1 MSVVS
6 GFVTKMAPLSEG
18 ENVVEGNFK
27 WGNKRGT
34 GVKNKDTQFYES
46 FVYDGVEYFL
56 YDSVYFYHTHH
67 VDTSIGKL
75 VKMYEKSNGEKHV
88 KVVWFFRPS
97 EIRNFIRSYQPSWN
111 ELFLASGKSK
121 GVSNI
126 NLLESIIGKCSVVCT
141 SEDKRNRKPSEKE
154 LKRADF
160 FFKCTFDVDRCV
172 IDEKFADKIEGIEVE
187 KFFNRK
193 GDKKTSNNLSLEM
206 SKPPKAI
213 KKRTSDNVKDEVK
226 DEVKTKTAPSDILR
240 CKVKDE
246 VRTSENVSHSLKIKM
261 RTSENFKDKYEVK
274 GEVMAKTDPSDIL
287 HCKVKDEV
295 GIYENASPK
304 RFLDSYQV
312 KKRKIIEEKSTILH
326 SSNIQKKEEFDEKEE
341 LRQDESVKPNRK
353 VTEVTERPNA
363 PWEGRL
369 QKAQELDTLVLLTNL
384 DPSYTSNEVEDLVW
398 HALKEKVEARM
409 IESSPTSNPYYGT
422 ALVIFRTKDAA
433 ENAISELNRRCLILE
448 DGRVVSARKGTVRD
462 PVKQNTFIGHLSISR
477 AALHKQCR
485 ETRNAVSTSHCSQ
498 PNTIEYAMAI
508 EWTQNHDQSEACWKA
523 LYEKQMKEIE
533 DVQSKLRRDKIFL
546 EASE

>member
-1 MSVVS
+1 
-6 GFVTKMAPLSEG
+6 MAPLSEG
-18 ENVVEGNFK
+18 KNVIGGNFK

-34 GVKNKDTQFYES
+34 GLKNKDTQFYES

-56 YDSVYFYHTHH
+56 YDSVYFYHTNH

-75 VKMYEKSNGEKHV
+75 VKMYEISSGEKKI

-97 EIRNFIRSYQPSWN
+97 EIRNFLKSYQPSWN
-111 ELFLASGKSK
+111 ELFLASGKST

-126 NLLESIIGKCSVVCT
+126 NSVESIIGKCSVVCT
-141 SEDKRNRKPSEKE
+141 SEDKRNPKPSEIE

-160 FFKCTFDVDRCV
+160 FFKCTFDVERRV

-193 GDKKTSNNLSLEM
+193 GDKKTSNNLSLDAN
-206 SKPPKAI
+206 KPPKAI
-213 KKRTSDNVKDEVK
+213 KKRTSHNVQDEVK
-226 DEVKTKTAPSDILR
+226 DEVKTKTAPSDTWR
-240 CKVKDE
+240 CEVKDE
-246 VRTSENVSHSLKIKM
+246 VRTSENVSRSLKKKM

-274 GEVMAKTDPSDIL
+274 DEVMTKTDP
-287 HCKVKDEV
+287 CKVKDEV
-295 GIYENASPK
+295 GIYENVSPK

-312 KKRKIIEEKSTILH
+312 KK
-326 SSNIQKKEEFDEKEE
+326 IQKKEEFDEKEE

-363 PWEGRL
+363 EKRKWFKKMPWEGRL

-409 IESSPTSNPYYGT
+409 IELSPTSNPYYGT

-433 ENAISELNRRCLILE
+433 ENAISELNRRCLIL
-448 DGRVVSARKGTVRD
+448 DGRRVVSARKGTLRD
-462 PVKQNTFIGHLSISR
+462 PVKQNIFIGHLSISR
-477 AALHKQCR
+477 AALQKQCR

-508 EWTQNHDQSEACWKA
+508 EWTQNYDQSEACWKA

-533 DVQSKLRRDKIFL
+533 DVQSKLGRDKIFL